1 MPRVKGTARRHYAHV
16 SHADLTLSA
25 WSDLSDEAA
34 GRTAAAIA
42 RSTDAR
48 LAGLGPHGYAGRT
61 GRVAF
66 FDRDGIRYA
75 LVPGGTVQLGHD
87 AERFVP
93 SRRQLADFAEAAAE
107 YDLTGPLNRF
117 VAEATSTSR
126 QVCLPALLVAVRSE
140 ETDTLLAAD
149 DEADVDDSDGEYD
162 HATLMAGLQRRG
174 LRPPTPDEWEYA
186 CAAGATSL
194 FRWGDEYPEVEPYGD
209 VPLIREANLF
219 GLVIGDDPYRAEF
232 TTDPAVLCGGDGG
245 SALCGGYGSFLA
257 WLSLATAYRDP
268 GLAEV
273 VHDGG
278 LTGETPVRP
287 VLQIP

>member
-1 MPRVKGTARRHYAHV
+1 M

-25 WSDLSDEAA
+25 WLGLSDEAA

-42 RSTDAR
+42 RSTEAR
-48 LAGLGPHGYAGRT
+48 LAGIGPHAYAGRT

-66 FDRDGIRYA
+66 FDHDGIRYA
-75 LVPGGTVQLGHD
+75 LVPGGAVQLGHD
-87 AERFVP
+87 ADRFVP
-93 SRRQLADFAEAAAE
+93 SARQLTDFTTATAQ
-107 YDLTGPLNRF
+107 YDLTRPLDRF
-117 VAEATSTSR
+117 VAEATSPPR
-126 QVCLPALLVAVRSE
+126 HVFLPARLVAVRSE
-140 ETDTLLAAD
+140 ETDALLAAD
-149 DEADVDDSDGEYD
+149 DEADLDDSDEEYD
-162 HATLMAGLQRRG
+162 HAWLMAGLDRLG

-194 FRWGDEYPEVEPYGD
+194 FRWGDEYPEGEPYGD
-209 VPLIREANLF
+209 VPLIQEPNLF

-245 SALCGGYGSFLA
+245 AALCGGYGNFLT
-257 WLSLATAYRDP
+257 WLTLATAYRDP
-268 GLAEV
+268 NLADAV
-273 VHDGG
+273 YDGG